1 MKKSD
6 RMTDVHKDDPLAFAG
21 NIRKPWNEQRKE
33 SWKFRGKC
41 HRCQKTGHKAKDC
54 RNDPEEDEA
63 EANTA
68 SGRKAVVFMSGKC
81 KENCSRRKITF
92 KLDSGASN
100 HLVNRKE
107 YFVRLKKKL
116 KHPVNIAVA
125 KDDESIT
132 AWHKGQIVGI
142 NSQGVECR
150 IDDVLYVPDVR
161 ANLLSVKK
169 MAEAGVNVSFGALA
183 AEMKYDGD
191 IIGVCPVRGNF
202 YELDIYQ
209 EQAAANL
216 CDQARGIEG
225 SSEKTNQ
232 PATGRLEQE
241 GERPDENSDGQES
254 FCDDGEILYDAQD
267 IPNALPSQLEHGR
280 YLDMV
285 TMRRSE
291 WERMFP
297 DRHSEIPRTKH
308 VLAGANSAVA
318 RRSGSQFRPRDAS
331 IPFDTIAGHPD
342 EAPWMMTNSNGV
354 WKVEMHPPDIEPRQ
368 SKQVVRPKHRK
379 LTKRKGSTD

>member
-1 MKKSD
+1 
-6 RMTDVHKDDPLAFAG
+6 
-21 NIRKPWNEQRKE
+21 
-33 SWKFRGKC
+33 
-41 HRCQKTGHKAKDC
+41 
-54 RNDPEEDEA
+54 
-63 EANTA
+63 
-68 SGRKAVVFMSGKC
+68 
-81 KENCSRRKITF
+81 
-92 KLDSGASN
+92 
-100 HLVNRKE
+100 
-107 YFVRLKKKL
+107 
-116 KHPVNIAVA
+116 
-125 KDDESIT
+125 
-132 AWHKGQIVGI
+132 
-142 NSQGVECR
+142 
-150 IDDVLYVPDVR
+150 
-161 ANLLSVKK
+161 